1 MSTHYNPP
9 DKTAAQQWAR
19 GLFALPK
26 FYVIDT
32 ETTGVGKRD
41 EVVQIGIVDKNG
53 TTILD
58 TLVKPTV
65 PCSAGAANVH
75 GITNAM
81 LATAPDFFDV
91 YMQVSKVIAGAPLI
105 AYNMDFDWRLLQ
117 QSVNSR
123 KLPMFRVGERSCAMK
138 MYAQYRGVW
147 NGKFGN
153 YRWHKLGRAAAY
165 EGILVKD
172 AHNALGDVRMTL
184 ALLKKMAE
192 QSS

>member
-1 MSTHYNPP
+1 MNAHHHPP
-9 DKTAAQQWAR
+9 DRVNAQQWAR
-19 GLFALPK
+19 SLFARPN

-41 EVVQIGIVDKNG
+41 EVIQIGIVDKNG
-53 TTILD
+53 TTVMD

-65 PCSAGAANVH
+65 PCSAGAARVH
-75 GITNAM
+75 GISNKM
-81 LATAPDFFDV
+81 LETAPDFFDV

-117 QSVNSR
+117 QSVDSR

-138 MYAQYRGVW
+138 MYAQFRGVW

-153 YRWHKLGRAAAY
+153 YRWHKLGQAAAY
-165 EGILVKD
+165 EGIQVRD

-184 ALLKKMAE
+184 ALLRKMAD
-192 QSS
+192 